1 LISAI
6 GSVADAD
13 RNVQIPPLNWGIKI
27 IMLCGGL
34 LTSLAMIG
42 ITAVLP
48 QIEVALAHS
57 AQDRMLVKLL
67 VTGMGLTMVIG
78 APLAGFLVDR
88 FGLRRVLLAS
98 CLLYSLAGTSGLYL
112 DSLSALFASR
122 LLLGLTAGG
131 LITMSMTLIS
141 TRLDGIDRAKWM
153 GANVSTTMAGTIVI
167 HPLVGYLGE
176 HGWRWPF
183 ALYALGLLLAVV
195 AALGIKEDRAV
206 RQVSNAVPKAVE
218 KLRGWFPFRYAFLGV
233 AMGIISYVTMV
244 YIPFVIRAVGVSSPT
259 TIALIM
265 LAESVIGAVVALLF
279 GRSQRYLS
287 SRAAFII
294 SFTCTGIGALIVATA
309 STFSVIV
316 VGLVVFGFGM
326 GWFIPNLMTA
336 SVKHIDTSRQGRAI
350 GIIKGANFLAAPMG
364 TVLVEPVTR
373 MMGPTGA
380 MWAVSALSFVALG
393 AFVIRAI
400 YSRRPF
406 ELSTPKV
413 AGNT

>member
-1 LISAI
+1 MISTQNSLSA
-6 GSVADAD
+6 S
-13 RNVQIPPLNWGIKI
+13 PLNWGLKTV
-27 IMLCGGL
+27 MLCGGL

-48 QIEVALAHS
+48 QIETELAHS

-67 VTGMGLTMVIG
+67 VTGMGLTMVVG

-88 FGLRRVLLAS
+88 FGLKRVLLFS

-112 DSLSALFASR
+112 DSLPTLFASR

-141 TRLDGIDRAKWM
+141 TRLAGIERAKWM

-176 HGWRWPF
+176 SGWRWPF
-183 ALYALGLLLAVV
+183 ALYALGLVLAMV
-195 AALGIKEDRAV
+195 AATGLKVDRLPQRVVNSAAK
-206 RQVSNAVPKAVE
+206 SE
-218 KLRGWFPFRYAFLGV
+218 TLRGWFPFRYAFLGV
-233 AMGIISYVTMV
+233 VIGVISYVTMV

-265 LAESVIGAVVALLF
+265 LVESVIGAVVALLF

-287 SRAAFII
+287 SRTAFIA
-294 SFTCTGIGALIVATA
+294 SFACTGAGALVVATA
-309 STFSVIV
+309 STFPVIV
-316 VGLVVFGFGM
+316 IGLVVFGFGM

-336 SVKHIDTSRQGRAI
+336 SVKGIDTGRQGRAI
-350 GIIKGANFLAAPMG
+350 GIIKGANFLAAPAG

-373 MMGPTGA
+373 IMGPSGA
-380 MWAVSALSFVALG
+380 IWVASLLSFAALG
-393 AFVIRAI
+393 AFFIRMV
-400 YSRRPF
+400 YRRTSAPPSESAHVQF
-406 ELSTPKV
+406 QSEH
-413 AGNT
+413 